1 MFSWSDQGA
10 FTGRMTQMPVS
21 FFHVGRRWFT
31 GKRLNQNY
39 EKTGF
44 PHLYDESN
52 SKEDTEEHDDGDDTD
67 LDEDNVDGY

>member
-21 FFHVGRRWFT
+21 FFHVGRRWFS

-44 PHLYDESN
+44 PHLYDASN
-52 SKEDTEEHDDGDDTD
+52 LKEDTEEHDDGDDTD